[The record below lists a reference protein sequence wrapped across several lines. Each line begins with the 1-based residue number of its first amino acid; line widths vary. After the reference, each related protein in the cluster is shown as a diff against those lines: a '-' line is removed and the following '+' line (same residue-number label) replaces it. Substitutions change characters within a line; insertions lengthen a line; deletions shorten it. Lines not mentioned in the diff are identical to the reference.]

1 MLEVTLAEI
10 EALESEM
17 DKLQEKLRLERA
29 IKERSDRLDTL
40 SDEYK
45 TIMREFRMLII
56 QYNALVGKVV
66 ENG

>member
-1 MLEVTLAEI
+1 MPEVTLAEI